1 MQYRRHRPVP
11 AAGKIRAAT
20 ATLAGCCALLLVAC
34 SKPAPAPVPRP
45 PAPAA
50 SAPAGDLGRLQA
62 GLDEPEQ
69 AVRIA
74 NGDNVSVTGGNSYAH
89 VTYAS
94 QVRMLDESVV
104 QSALV
109 GIGSDGHGFL
119 FHDAPA
125 QISGLVAG
133 DVMMVKGAM
142 AARVLGV
149 VNADGD
155 TLVELD
161 QAALGDIVAEG
172 DVNIEAPVRFH
183 GPRSSARATPP
194 ASAPRI
200 DSASQPERFS
210 LLDLLGAAAHAQ
222 SGLAGSTH
230 DLARQQGTQDAAV
243 NAAKKAKDFATSGW
257 KVTKW
262 SIVPGDGQADFSLV
276 MTKDVGGFVARVAM
290 KGWIGDF
297 DFATGL
303 SLQGVKNARAR
314 ATARQLYSGVKNM
327 PGSIQFDWE
336 IGKASPGV
344 WATEDRVKLPVG
356 LTVSLAPLLAGMPL
370 TLDVSSALLIHPA
383 LTGGDEYSRGGFSI
397 AWKGSGKFEGK
408 SGGAVSGDNTIT
420 TEYGVTTDAN
430 ISPVAPNGM
439 VISYC
444 APRIEL
450 RLDILGPFASKL
462 ASFGSTIDKRV
473 KQLESRLPPAILD
486 ALAKS
491 PVSKVTASNILASN
505 ADVFVQFIA
514 TEGTTHSS
522 SQTPFPCSKQEI
534 KFTAQGGT
542 SAQFFG
548 LTDGAKSIAD
558 LYTKT
563 FTRWDPASDFCKKV

>member
-1 MQYRRHRPVP
+1 MAQV
-11 AAGKIRAAT
+11 
-20 ATLAGCCALLLVAC
+20 CSCALLLVAC
-34 SKPAPAPVPRP
+34 GKPAPPAVGPVASPEGGAPT
-45 PAPAA
+45 ATADG
-50 SAPAGDLGRLQA
+50 SALGGDLGRLQSA
-62 GLDEPEQ
+62 LNEPVEE
-69 AVRIA
+69 VRIA
-74 NGDNVSVTGGNSYAH
+74 NGDNVSVTGGNSFAH
-89 VTYAS
+89 VTYNP
-94 QVRMLDESVV
+94 QLKILDEAAV
-104 QSALV
+104 QSSLV

-125 QISGLVAG
+125 EIRRLAAG
-133 DVMMVKGAM
+133 DVMLVKGAM
-142 AARVLGV
+142 AAQVLGV
-149 VNADGD
+149 VNEDGD
-155 TLVELD
+155 TLVVLD
-161 QAALGDIVAEG
+161 QAGLGDIVTEG
-172 DVNIEAPVRFH
+172 EVNIDAPVRFH
-183 GPRSSARATPP
+183 GPSHGARSESNVPSAA
-194 ASAPRI
+194 A
-200 DSASQPERFS
+200 RFS
-210 LLDLLGAAAHAQ
+210 VLDLLGTAAHAQ

-243 NAAKKAKDFATSGW
+243 NAAKNLQDFATSGW

-276 MTKDVGGFVARVAM
+276 MTKDVGGFVARIAM

-297 DFATGL
+297 DFATNL
-303 SLQGVKNARAR
+303 SLQGVKNAGAR
-314 ATARQLYSGVKNM
+314 ATAHQLYSGVKNM
-327 PGSIQFDWE
+327 PGNIQFDWE

-383 LTGGDEYSRGGFSI
+383 LTGGDEYSRGGFSVS
-397 AWKGSGKFEGK
+397 WKGSGNFQHK

-420 TEYGVTTDAN
+420 TTYGVTADAN

-450 RLDILGPFASKL
+450 RLDILGPFAKKL
-462 ASFGSTIDKRV
+462 AAFGSLIDNRV

-491 PVSKVTASNILASN
+491 PVSKVTASNILSSN

-514 TEGTTHSS
+514 TEGVTHSS
-522 SQTPFPCSKQEI
+522 NQTPFPCSKQEI

>member
-1 MQYRRHRPVP
+1 MQTDGRRTRHRPGPLGVT
-11 AAGKIRAAT
+11 AAAA
-20 ATLAGCCALLLVAC
+20 LCCGALLAAC
-34 SKPAPAPVPRP
+34 SKPAPPAPAPVPG
-45 PAPAA
+45 PAA
-50 SAPAGDLGRLQA
+50 GTPAVPPAGDSGLGQLQA
-62 GLDEPEQ
+62 ALAAPGQGMHL
-69 AVRIA
+69 A
-74 NGDNVSVTGGNSYAH
+74 NGENVSVAGGNSYAH
-89 VTYAS
+89 VKYGS
-94 QVRMLDESVV
+94 QVRMLDESAV
-104 QSALV
+104 QSSLV
-109 GIGSDGHGFL
+109 AIGSDGHGFL
-119 FHDAPA
+119 FHDAPG
-125 QISGLVAG
+125 QIGRLAAG
-133 DVMMVKGAM
+133 DVIMVKGAM

-149 VNADGD
+149 AKEDGD

-161 QAALGDIVAEG
+161 QATLGDIVAEG
-172 DVNIEAPVRFH
+172 EVNIEAPVRFH
-183 GPRSSARATPP
+183 GPRTSARSEAD
-194 ASAPRI
+194 AP
-200 DSASQPERFS
+200 RFS
-210 LLDLLGAAAHAQ
+210 LLDLLVAPAHAQ

-230 DLARQQGTQDAAV
+230 DLARQQGTQDAAGK
-243 NAAKKAKDFATSGW
+243 AAGKLKDFVTDGW
-257 KVTKW
+257 KVTQW

-276 MTKDVGGFVARVAM
+276 MTKDVEGFIARVAM
-290 KGWIGDF
+290 KGWVGDF
-297 DFATGL
+297 DFATNL
-303 SLQGVKNARAR
+303 SLQGAKNAGAR

-327 PGSIQFDWE
+327 PGMIQFDWE

-344 WATEDRVKLPVG
+344 WAAEDRVKLPVG

-383 LTGGDEYSRGGFSI
+383 LTGGDEYSRGGFSVS
-397 AWKGSGKFEGK
+397 WKGSGNFQGK

-420 TEYGVTTDAN
+420 TTYGVTADAN
-430 ISPVAPNGM
+430 ISPIAPNGM

-450 RLDILGPFASKL
+450 RLDILGPFAGKL
-462 ASFGSTIDKRV
+462 AAFGSAIDQRV

-491 PVSKVTASNILASN
+491 PVSKVTASNILSSN

-514 TEGTTHSS
+514 TEGVTHSANQS
-522 SQTPFPCSKQEI
+522 PFPCSKQEI

-548 LTDGAKSIAD
+548 LTDGAKSITD